1 VVMPKKS
8 GKEAS
13 IAIKKI
19 RPEVKILFTSG
30 YTADIIQR
38 KDILDEEADFVTK
51 PVTPHELLT
60 KIREMLDKKD

>member
-1 VVMPKKS
+1 MPKKS
-8 GKEAS
+8 GKETS
-13 IAIKKI
+13 LAIKRI

-60 KIREMLDKKD
+60 KIREMLDKKG